1 MNMKTKM
8 CYVNILFRF
17 KTSWRVVV
25 SKPKKLY
32 KLCNI
37 FYEKKS
43 QESYIFN
50 QESLASFKVTTN
62 NKFPQVF
69 ESNLILMID

>member
-1 MNMKTKM
+1 MK
-8 CYVNILFRF
+8 
-17 KTSWRVVV
+17 
-25 SKPKKLY
+25 
-32 KLCNI
+32 
-37 FYEKKS
+37 KKS

-69 ESNLILMID
+69 ESNLILMIDWGWFTVCFN